1 MTEKKPKPDLVDDER
16 TLWIGAAVAAVVFVV
31 ALIVSVHPLLA
42 LLLGLILFAVF
53 AWILHVNLGFEF
65 PRFGGDEASGSNGAT
80 RSVDTAAGIG
90 AAPLPPVAPAASTR
104 VSEPATEPAAEAE
117 AETEAKPE
125 AAAAPEPAARKDAA
139 PAPRRGPAV
148 RPTTPLPG
156 EVDLDARKG
165 EWSYT
170 PDKEAAADTTTAPAA
185 DTPGRPRGLDA
196 PRDGGKDD
204 LKRIKGVGPKLEQL
218 LNDMGYFH
226 FDQIAGWTETE
237 IAWVDDNLEGFKGRV
252 TRDDWVGQ
260 ARELASGG

>member
-16 TLWIGAAVAAVVFVV
+16 TLWIGAAVAAVVFVI

-42 LLLGLILFAVF
+42 LLLGLVLFAVF

-65 PRFGGDEASGSNGAT
+65 PRFDGNDASGSNGAT

-90 AAPLPPVAPAASTR
+90 AAPVPPVAPAASA
-104 VSEPATEPAAEAE
+104 PAPDAGTEPAAEAE
-117 AETEAKPE
+117 AK
-125 AAAAPEPAARKDAA
+125 PAARNDAE
-139 PAPRRGPAV
+139 PATRRGPAV

-156 EVDLDARKG
+156 EVDLDSRKG
-165 EWSYT
+165 EWSYR
-170 PDKEAAADTTTAPAA
+170 PDTEAAADTTTAPAA
-185 DTPGRPRGLDA
+185 DTPGRPLGLDA
-196 PRDGGKDD
+196 PREGGKDD